1 MTNEEIRKLLQL
13 IIDKGTEEQKLQ
25 LKEDLEKLLKEIREG
40 R

>member
-1 MTNEEIRKLLQL
+1 MTNEEMRKLLQL